1 MIIALKWLWM
11 TLNWPQMYVFWKYTQ
26 SNADSHFLMHNNKK
40 SIEIDF
46 LFGIIRVLRV
56 FLREKFFLKLRSF
69 QAKKL
74 RSIFEIIIPFLW
86 LSWAWHF
93 RLFMT
98 KRLFTFW
105 GWQEGLKSK
114 HFKARETFA
123 HFKMKG
129 KNPPETT
136 ATKSF
141 QNERS
146 VNHFKTKV
154 LPKINLLLI

>member
-26 SNADSHFLMHNNKK
+26 SNADSRFLMHNNKK

-46 LFGIIRVLRV
+46 LFGMIRVLRV
-56 FLREKFFLKLRSF
+56 FCVSNSF
-69 QAKKL
+69 WNYGHFKQKKL

-93 RLFMT
+93 RFFMT

-105 GWQEGLKSK
+105 GWQEGEKSK
-114 HFKARETFA
+114 HFK
-123 HFKMKG
+123 
-129 KNPPETT
+129 
-136 ATKSF
+136 
-141 QNERS
+141 ER
-146 VNHFKTKV
+146 
-154 LPKINLLLI
+154 ILLLISKWKA

>member
-26 SNADSHFLMHNNKK
+26 SNADSRFLMHNNKK
-40 SIEIDF
+40 SIEIDC
-46 LFGIIRVLRV
+46 LFGMIRVLRV

-69 QAKKL
+69 LAKKL
-74 RSIFEIIIPFLW
+74 RSIFEIIFPFLW

-93 RLFMT
+93 QFFMT
-98 KRLFTFW
+98 KILLSFW
-105 GWQEGLKSK
+105 GWQEGEQSK

-129 KNPPETT
+129 IKSSRNDSDKIISKWEVGQ
-136 ATKSF
+136 SF
-141 QNERS
+141 QNDS
-146 VNHFKTKV
+146 FA
-154 LPKINLLLI
+154 

>member
-1 MIIALKWLWM
+1 
-11 TLNWPQMYVFWKYTQ
+11 MYVFWKYTQ
-26 SNADSHFLMHNNKK
+26 SNADSRFLMHNKEK

-46 LFGIIRVLRV
+46 YFEMIRVLRA
-56 FLREKFFLKLRSF
+56 FLREKIYLKLRSF

-93 RLFMT
+93 QFFMT
-98 KRLFTFW
+98 KRLFIFW
-105 GWQEGLKSK
+105 GWREGEKSK

-129 KNPPETT
+129 IKSSRNDSDEIIS
-136 ATKSF
+136 KWEVGHSF
-141 QNERS
+141 QNDS
-146 VNHFKTKV
+146 FA
-154 LPKINLLLI
+154 

>member
-1 MIIALKWLWM
+1 MF
-11 TLNWPQMYVFWKYTQ
+11 FWKYTQ
-26 SNADSHFLMHNNKK
+26 SNADSRFLMHNNKK
-40 SIEIDF
+40 SIEIDR

-74 RSIFEIIIPFLW
+74 RSIFEIIFPFLW

-93 RLFMT
+93 KFFMT

-105 GWQEGLKSK
+105 GWQEGWKSVVISKSK
-114 HFKARETFA
+114 SIT

-129 KNPPETT
+129 IKSSRNDNDEIISKW
-136 ATKSF
+136 AISF
-141 QNERS
+141 QNDS
-146 VNHFKTKV
+146 FA
-154 LPKINLLLI
+154 